1 MHKLTSGHQLDSDEQ
16 SPNTS
21 PKEHTIKNQANKA
34 KQSRTTNNQSN
45 QNTMSRNLFTL
56 GFQGLEAVIVML
68 AAGSPSVTVYNSC
81 LTGTSLPDM
90 SVYL

>member
-1 MHKLTSGHQLDSDEQ
+1 MHKLTSEHQLDSDEQ

-68 AAGSPSVTVYNSC
+68 ASCPSVTVYNSC